1 MLQHWITSYFEK
13 KVLITKTFSEK
24 HYKHHNLKI
33 IMSSKEFDVN
43 GTDYTVTITEQVI
56 GHVNNLK
63 NLYNAAYEDPESF
76 EDVSSEI
83 SSTITDIASTVEP
96 EVEDSD
102 LDGLIQEIIKA
113 VDNKA
118 AEIEKEL
125 AAKDKPVKKS
135 KSKK

>member
-1 MLQHWITSYFEK
+1 
-13 KVLITKTFSEK
+13 
-24 HYKHHNLKI
+24 
-33 IMSSKEFDVN
+33 MSSKEFDVN
-43 GTDYTVTITEQVI
+43 GTDYKIVLTEQVI

-76 EDVSSEI
+76 EDVSAEI
-83 SSTITDIASTVEP
+83 SSTINEIASTVEP
-96 EVEDSD
+96 PAEDSD

-118 AEIEKEL
+118 EEIKKELEEKE
-125 AAKDKPVKKS
+125 KPSKKS

>member
-1 MLQHWITSYFEK
+1 
-13 KVLITKTFSEK
+13 
-24 HYKHHNLKI
+24 
-33 IMSSKEFDVN
+33 MSSKQVEVN
-43 GTDYTVTITEQVI
+43 GTDYRIVLTEQVI

-76 EDVSSEI
+76 EDVSAEI
-83 SSTITDIASTVEP
+83 SSTINEIASTVEP
-96 EVEDSD
+96 EAEDSD

-125 AAKDKPVKKS
+125 EGKPEKTAKKYKS